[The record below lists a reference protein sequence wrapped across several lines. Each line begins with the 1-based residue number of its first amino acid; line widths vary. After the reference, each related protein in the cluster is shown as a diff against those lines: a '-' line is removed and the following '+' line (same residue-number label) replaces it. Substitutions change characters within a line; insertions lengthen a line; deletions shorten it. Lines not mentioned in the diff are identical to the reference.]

1 MRMQSDIVPLF
12 EACIDSTLGECSLE
26 WKKESTVCVV
36 MAAKGYP
43 ASYEKG
49 KEIRGLEAAGEQKD
63 VVVFHAGT
71 RAEGDRV
78 LTSGGRVL
86 GVTALGTDTGTAIE
100 SAYSAVGKIEWD
112 GIHYRKDIGRK
123 AV

>member
-12 EACIDSTLGECSLE
+12 EACIDSTLGKCSIE
-26 WKKESTVCVV
+26 WKKESAVCVV
-36 MAAKGYP
+36 MAARGYP
-43 ASYEKG
+43 AFYEKG
-49 KEIRGLEAAGEQKD
+49 KEIRGLEVAEEQED

-71 RAEGDRV
+71 RAEGGRF

-86 GVTALGTDTGTAIE
+86 GVTALGKDTGTAIKN
-100 SAYSAVGKIEWD
+100 AYSAVEKIEWD
-112 GIHYRKDIGRK
+112 GIHYRKDIGKK